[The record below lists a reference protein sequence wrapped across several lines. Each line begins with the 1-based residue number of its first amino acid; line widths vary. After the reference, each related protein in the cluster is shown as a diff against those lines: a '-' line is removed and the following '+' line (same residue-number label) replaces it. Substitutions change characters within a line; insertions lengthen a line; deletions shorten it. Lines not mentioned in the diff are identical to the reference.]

1 MKPIAAAALAAFF
14 IACSTQAEHA
24 QAPAQPVQAE
34 PATPVIEHISPMRD
48 TVGGVPKR
56 FEWTA
61 VQGAGSYQFELWT
74 EYDTIVYRQ
83 RGIATTSTEFPSG
96 ETLDPGTYWWSVFA
110 IRNGE
115 PFASSGLAAF
125 VVQD

>member
-1 MKPIAAAALAAFF
+1 
-14 IACSTQAEHA
+14 
-24 QAPAQPVQAE
+24 
-34 PATPVIEHISPMRD
+34 
-48 TVGGVPKR
+48 VPKR

-61 VQGAGSYQFELWT
+61 VKGAESYQFELWT

-83 RGIATTSTEFPSG
+83 RGITTTSTDFPSG